1 MFVLLA
7 SIVVPL
13 LMLYLIRKLDGSA
26 PRHGLSRGFA
36 AWLREV
42 KLWQIAAAIGL
53 SALVL
58 AAITSHEGAPFVF
71 LLFLAALV
79 LLVRAWRHEFLFL
92 MSLRDHEFPGRN
104 DKLAWIVLMIV
115 LPPIGLWTFR
125 AYREAHWPEP
135 AAEPVEARSKPAPE
149 AI

>member
-1 MFVLLA
+1 MFLLLTA
-7 SIVVPL
+7 IVVPL
-13 LMLYLIRKLDGSA
+13 LMLYLVRKLDGSA

-36 AWLREV
+36 AWFREV
-42 KLWQIAAAIGL
+42 KLWQVAAAIAL
-53 SALVL
+53 SALVF
-58 AAITSHEGAPFVF
+58 AAATSREGAPFVF

-92 MSLRDHEFPGRN
+92 MALHDHEFPGRN
-104 DKLAWIVLMIV
+104 DKLAWIALMVI

-135 AAEPVEARSKPAPE
+135 VAEPVQGRTKPAPE
-149 AI
+149 AL